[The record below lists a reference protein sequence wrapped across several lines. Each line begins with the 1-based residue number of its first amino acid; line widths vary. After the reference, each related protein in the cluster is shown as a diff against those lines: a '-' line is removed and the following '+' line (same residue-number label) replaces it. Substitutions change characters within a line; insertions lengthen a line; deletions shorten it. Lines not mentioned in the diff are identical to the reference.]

1 MKLGFRLFLRYGLTS
16 VLATTLPNISAAPTS
31 DRQAPT
37 KVDSDQLRHD
47 DKKSL
52 TVFTGNVLLS
62 KGSLVMRGDR
72 LELLQLPDGSSRGV
86 LIGSPA
92 QIRQRRT
99 AENEWMVGRAAR
111 IDYDSS
117 TEVSILT
124 GNAIMRRLAGET
136 ERDRIA
142 GERLVYNSINETY
155 QVEAGPAGDRATMAV
170 MPRSPDASNSLPR
183 TK

>member
-1 MKLGFRLFLRYGLTS
+1 
-16 VLATTLPNISAAPTS
+16 
-31 DRQAPT
+31 
-37 KVDSDQLRHD
+37 
-47 DKKSL
+47 
-52 TVFTGNVLLS
+52 
-62 KGSLVMRGDR
+62 
-72 LELLQLPDGSSRGV
+72 
-86 LIGSPA
+86 
-92 QIRQRRT
+92 
-99 AENEWMVGRAAR
+99 MVGRAAR